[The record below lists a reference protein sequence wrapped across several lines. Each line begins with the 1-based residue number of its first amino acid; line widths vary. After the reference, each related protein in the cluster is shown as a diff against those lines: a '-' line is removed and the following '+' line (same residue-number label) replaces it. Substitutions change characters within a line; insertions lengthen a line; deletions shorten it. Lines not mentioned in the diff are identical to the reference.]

1 MSALNPNLA
10 SPGRPGAS
18 LPRRVGLRVYELEGE
33 SSSRAVA
40 RPGRRGVCP
49 YASRAGV
56 SRRLRGQDGPSI
68 AGKMPALLSQTGVC
82 PYARRAGVWRRLRG
96 QDGLVDCR
104 QDAGATFADEA
115 SAPTRDGLACRGAC
129 EGKMGLRLPARCRRY
144 FRYEASGR
152 MRTALLGISSLWER
166 DGGHEHGS
174 SAVAICRS

>member
-104 QDAGATFADEA
+104 QDAGATFAGGPCPRSCA
-115 SAPTRDGLACRGAC
+115 
-129 EGKMGLRLPARCRRY
+129 
-144 FRYEASGR
+144 
-152 MRTALLGISSLWER
+152 ALLGIGSLRET
-166 DGGHEHGS
+166 DGGHEDGS
-174 SAVAICRS
+174 SARGICRS